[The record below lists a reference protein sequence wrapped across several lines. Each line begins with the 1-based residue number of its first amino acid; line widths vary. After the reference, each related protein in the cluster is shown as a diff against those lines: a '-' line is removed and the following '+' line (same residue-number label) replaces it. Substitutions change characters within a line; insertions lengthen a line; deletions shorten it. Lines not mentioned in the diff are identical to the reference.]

1 MTLSR
6 HKRNVNTGIKD
17 WSLRFGVQKGKPG
30 NALQVDSSGRSTLHQ
45 HLTMK
50 EGYVVGEESPRNSGG
65 CSPLLKGIIIGG
77 LTASVVVGLAFF
89 LVTLTKAEYSTEKDV
104 SCIRDEMKEM
114 CCRISALEKVA
125 KDWECECEK
134 MKQKLAEA
142 EKEDCDKADQQQEL
156 EATAA
161 AASEAAET
169 VARAKRAALTLEKLF
184 DLPDTLVE
192 VN

>member
-1 MTLSR
+1 
-6 HKRNVNTGIKD
+6 
-17 WSLRFGVQKGKPG
+17 
-30 NALQVDSSGRSTLHQ
+30 
-45 HLTMK
+45 MK
-50 EGYVVGEESPRNSGG
+50 EGYVVGEESRNSGG

-77 LTASVVVGLAFF
+77 VTASVVVGLAFF

-114 CCRISALEKVA
+114 CCRISALEKIA

-142 EKEDCDKADQQQEL
+142 EQEDCDKAEEQQQEL

-169 VARAKRAALTLEKLF
+169 VARAKRAALTLETPRTYPADNRQTERVK
-184 DLPDTLVE
+184 DK
-192 VN
+192 

>member
-1 MTLSR
+1 
-6 HKRNVNTGIKD
+6 
-17 WSLRFGVQKGKPG
+17 
-30 NALQVDSSGRSTLHQ
+30 
-45 HLTMK
+45 MK
-50 EGYVVGEESPRNSGG
+50 EGYVVGEEARQNSGG

-89 LVTLTKAEYSTEKDV
+89 LVTLTKAEYNTEKDV
-104 SCIRDEMKEM
+104 SCIREDLKEM
-114 CCRISALEKVA
+114 CCRITALEKIA

-134 MKQKLAEA
+134 MKQQLAEK
-142 EKEDCDKADQQQEL
+142 EKEDCDKAEQQQEL

-161 AASEAAET
+161 AAAEAVET

-184 DLPDTLVE
+184 DLPDKMVE